1 MNKQEFLT
9 KLKNGLTGLPE
20 DDIKEHLMFYSE
32 MIDDKIEDG
41 VSEERAVYETGSVDG
56 IIAQIISETPITKLM
71 KERVKPKKRLN
82 ALEIV
87 LLILGFPIWGSLLI
101 AGFSVVITIYAS
113 FWVIIISLWA
123 VFAALIACGISGIVA
138 GIVLALTKNALT
150 GLAFIGGSFVC
161 AGLSV
166 FMFFGCK
173 VSTKGFFI
181 LTKKIL
187 TGIKKIFIKGRNG
200 NE

>member
-56 IIAQIISETPITKLM
+56 IIAQIISETSITKLM

-123 VFAALIACGISGIVA
+123 VFAALIACGISGIAA

-150 GLAFIGGSFVC
+150 GLAFIGGGFVC

-173 VSTKGFFI
+173 ASTKGFFI